1 MRGRLATPVSWQC
14 DRNPLMNTDLSVG
27 ASVKFNWAQT
37 PEFTFPARRYL
48 GRASVC
54 AVELGFEVADAVIC
68 PAGIFWPAMRNFCGS

>member
-37 PEFTFPARRYL
+37 RDFTSRAPLILGGAAVQLVRWGLNWPMPSFARQAFS
-48 GRASVC
+48 GR
-54 AVELGFEVADAVIC
+54 L
-68 PAGIFWPAMRNFCGS
+68 